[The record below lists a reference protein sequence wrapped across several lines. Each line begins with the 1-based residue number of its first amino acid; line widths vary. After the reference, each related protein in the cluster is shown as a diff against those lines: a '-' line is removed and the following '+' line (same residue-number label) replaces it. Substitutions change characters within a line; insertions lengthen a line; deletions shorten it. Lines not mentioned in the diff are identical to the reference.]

1 MTPKQRFQMRRQ
13 DLESGCEHPNPRFC
27 RARTVQT
34 NHGDQLVHYVK
45 AWHVWDL
52 QRNDYAYG
60 TSAGEFDNAKDARDF
75 RRTIIAAVE
84 AGELK

>member
-1 MTPKQRFQMRRQ
+1 MTPKQRFQLRRQ
-13 DLESGCEHPNPRFC
+13 DLVSDCEHEYPGRCHARTDESG
-27 RARTVQT
+27 RAWHSTP
-34 NHGDQLVHYVK
+34 

-60 TSAGEFDNAKDARDF
+60 TNAGEFDNARDARDF
-75 RRTIIAAVE
+75 RRSIITAVE